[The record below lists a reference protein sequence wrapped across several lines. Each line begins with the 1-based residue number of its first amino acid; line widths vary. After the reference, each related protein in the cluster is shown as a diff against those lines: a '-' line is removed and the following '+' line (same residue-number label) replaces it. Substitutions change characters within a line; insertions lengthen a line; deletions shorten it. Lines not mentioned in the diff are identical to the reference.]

1 MTSILEAQI
10 DYLGEQVHSLPA
22 EDRNAEQIE
31 QAMAVSLSL
40 FDQILAAAKRGSA
53 QFSAA
58 LFEHWLR
65 SAEMILT
72 SSRELRQAG
81 KPLPLVAPFM
91 RAILRARAFAGTQ
104 NAQANDAS
112 WTSVDEVERDLQ
124 RGAQ

>member
-22 EDRNAEQIE
+22 EDRNAGQIE

-53 QFSAA
+53 QFSSA

-72 SSRELRQAG
+72 SSRELKRAG
-81 KPLPLVAPFM
+81 EPLPLAGPFM
-91 RAILRARAFAGTQ
+91 RAILRARAFAGSQ
-104 NAQANDAS
+104 NGQPTDAS
-112 WTSVDEVERDLQ
+112 WASLDEVERDLQ
-124 RGAQ
+124 SGAQ